1 MTFGP
6 VMMGAFVASSGGALA
21 SPPWDDSRGV
31 YVRVRRPRI
40 ACDAWCR
47 ADALA
52 VAIPCGALVMR
63 RPGRRHTPARR
74 MQGRAAPS
82 LRRRRDVDVIE
93 A

>member
-6 VMMGAFVASSGGALA
+6 VMMGAFMASSGGALA

-31 YVRVRRPRI
+31 YVRVRRPRV
-40 ACDAWCR
+40 AEAR
-47 ADALA
+47 ASRAMRG
-52 VAIPCGALVMR
+52 VARMR